1 MFSKQ
6 KIFIFVFLMG
16 LIVSIFPT
24 NSAYAARPNMP
35 TRDEVMIRD
44 IEGNAIVAGKKYILY
59 TDRYDSNNKFGLSYE
74 SSARTHYPIAYKT
87 QNYYGTHKIRR
98 GNIDYYGTPVIFS
111 HLGNQSG
118 SSGPGPTGGT
128 GRLIQNNDEVSMYM
142 PAINKYIK
150 APNRGWISFTSNQR
164 DASYMKVEKTGSNKL
179 RLQTG
184 TADFHHSSR
193 GEPADSYWPS
203 ANEQNSYYN
212 VKTYFVLQ
220 PSDQVGSDPN
230 KYWGES
236 WRFPSWNYY
245 FVPAE

>member
-6 KIFIFVFLMG
+6 KIFIFVFLVG
-16 LIVSIFPT
+16 LIVSIFPIHST
-24 NSAYAARPNMP
+24 YATTSNMP
-35 TRDEVMIRD
+35 TREDVRIND
-44 IEGNAIVAGKKYILY
+44 IEGNPIVFGKKYILY

-74 SSARTHYPIAYKT
+74 SFGRTHYAISYKT
-87 QNYYGTHKIRR
+87 KDYYGTHKIRK

-111 HLGNQSG
+111 HLDSQSG
-118 SSGPGPTGGT
+118 SNGPSPGG
-128 GRLIQNNDEVSMYM
+128 GRLITNNDKVSMYM

-150 APNRGWISFTSNQR
+150 APDRGWISFTSNR
-164 DASYMKVEKTGSNKL
+164 TEASYMTVEKTGSNKL

-184 TADFHHSSR
+184 FADFYH
-193 GEPADSYWPS
+193 DSMGQPTDWYN
-203 ANEQNSYYN
+203 ANQQNSYYN

-220 PSDQVGSDPN
+220 PSDQAGSHAN

-245 FVPAE
+245 FVPVEN